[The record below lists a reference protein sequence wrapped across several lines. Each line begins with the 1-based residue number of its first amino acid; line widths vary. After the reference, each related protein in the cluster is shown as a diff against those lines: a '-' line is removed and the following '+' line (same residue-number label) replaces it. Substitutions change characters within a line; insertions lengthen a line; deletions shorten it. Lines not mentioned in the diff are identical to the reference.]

1 MGTKFVYRTG
11 MLSGLPYALI
21 YVEPDEMAFRGMAVI
36 WIENSCRVYCSKT
49 SRIPIPIRFQHC
61 QKHNYESHTILAQG
75 DISDICFML
84 LFLPSHICI
93 QGL

>member
-36 WIENSCRVYCSKT
+36 
-49 SRIPIPIRFQHC
+49 
-61 QKHNYESHTILAQG
+61 
-75 DISDICFML
+75 
-84 LFLPSHICI
+84 
-93 QGL
+93 